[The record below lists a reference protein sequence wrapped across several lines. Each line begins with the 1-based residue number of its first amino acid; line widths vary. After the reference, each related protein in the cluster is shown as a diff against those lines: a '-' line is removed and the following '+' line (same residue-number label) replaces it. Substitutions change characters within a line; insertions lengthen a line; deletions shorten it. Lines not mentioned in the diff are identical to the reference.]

1 MSIDKVS
8 NQFQDKGYIIK
19 ENYLDKKSIDIIKNH
34 IIKKEPKVFDNF
46 SKVPLGRGWGN
57 LVKDKALIEYIGLNN
72 LIKLSEKIVKN
83 PLSCNLL
90 MVNNKPR
97 WVGRDFEFH
106 QEIFNSS
113 TFAAGAE
120 NNKVKDQWIQLY
132 IALDDEN
139 LLNGGLCIIEGSHNF
154 GYLDSEDI
162 VDGNF
167 RHKRRVTALNLDA
180 LIKKGCVLKP
190 LKLKAGSLLIFS
202 TYLVHASP
210 NNLSSND
217 RMSIVLQFEP
227 KNFQPDNNIFERET
241 KFRSKFIQN
250 TLLNLLERER
260 SKNNMYAD
268 VSSNK

>member
-1 MSIDKVS
+1 MNLEDLIE
-8 NQFQDKGYIIK
+8 QFQEKGFFVK
-19 ENYLDKKSIDIIKNH
+19 ENYLDEKVVLNIKRY
-34 IIKKEPKVFDNF
+34 IKKKDPKVFDSF

-57 LVKDKALIEYIGLNN
+57 LVDDKLLRDSIGLVD
-72 LIKLSEKIVKN
+72 LIKNSEKISKV

-113 TFAAGAE
+113 TFAAGAN

-132 IALDDEN
+132 IPLDDEN
-139 LLNGGLCIIEGSHNF
+139 LLNGGLCIVEGSHNY
-154 GYLDSEDI
+154 GYLENEDI

-167 RHKRRVTALNLDA
+167 RHKRRVTAQKLDQ
-180 LIKKGCVLKP
+180 LVNKGCCIKP
-190 LKLKAGSLLIFS
+190 LNLKAGSLLIFS

-217 RMSIVLQFEP
+217 RMSLVLQFEP
-227 KNFQPDNNIFERET
+227 KNFTPDKNIFDKET
-241 KFRSKFIQN
+241 KFRSNFIQK
-250 TLLNLLERER
+250 TLTKILKREQ
-260 SKNNMYAD
+260 SKGNMYAD
-268 VSSNK
+268 VSSRK